1 MGFSTAG
8 LHQACVPRPVAEAGA
23 LSWPGGVCVW
33 PAANTRRQIT
43 LQHVLKLYP
52 MEAAGTVQDG
62 NDLVSEHYDE
72 LVAWV
77 CGGLWAPHGR

>member
-1 MGFSTAG
+1 MF
-8 LHQACVPRPVAEAGA
+8 
-23 LSWPGGVCVW
+23 
-33 PAANTRRQIT
+33 PAANKRLQIT

-72 LVAWV
+72 LVPGICGCLSVYPAWALMQV
-77 CGGLWAPHGR
+77 ALPGQ